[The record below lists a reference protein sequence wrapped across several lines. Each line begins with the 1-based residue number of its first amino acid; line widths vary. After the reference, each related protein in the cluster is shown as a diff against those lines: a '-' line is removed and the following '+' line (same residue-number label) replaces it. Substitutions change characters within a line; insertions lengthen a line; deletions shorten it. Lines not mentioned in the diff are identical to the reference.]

1 MAICGTTAV
10 LCSKRTCLVV
20 LAISEAGRGC
30 VGNCTTLK
38 PGLVAEAAVAVEAGD
53 DGPAGTV
60 AAAVVGTE
68 EVLLDN
74 TVGL

>member
-1 MAICGTTAV
+1 M
-10 LCSKRTCLVV
+10 VV

-53 DGPAGTV
+53 EGPAGTV
-60 AAAVVGTE
+60 AAAAVVGTE